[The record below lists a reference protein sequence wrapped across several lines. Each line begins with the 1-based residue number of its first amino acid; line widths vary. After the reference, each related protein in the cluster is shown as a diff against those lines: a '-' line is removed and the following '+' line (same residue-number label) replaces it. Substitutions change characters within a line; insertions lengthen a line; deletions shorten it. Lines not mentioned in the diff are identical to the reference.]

1 MSDVVKEVR
10 DAEALRLLPELK
22 ESLGWTDEGRS
33 GDVDDEHL
41 LVFLRWKPSV
51 KRAAGRYRGFLGW
64 KLENPG
70 LFDST
75 LRISK
80 DTELERLLRREVVV
94 GPPCLLT
101 RGGGVLLIGRLR
113 NLDFTDDG
121 RTTTTTTRDACRM
134 IFYTLDRT
142 ICRPEA
148 QHHGVTMLHDLR
160 GLDVTKNVRV
170 EVART
175 VLHGVLGHFP
185 LRVDGIYMWKAPALF
200 RTFFRIFSALV
211 MPRKVRERV
220 HFIDDLSEVESIID
234 LDSLPTELGGKL
246 EWSCNDW
253 IEENK
258 RHELNGT
265 MKTLTDVN
273 PQVAS

>member
-1 MSDVVKEVR
+1 
-10 DAEALRLLPELK
+10 
-22 ESLGWTDEGRS
+22 
-33 GDVDDEHL
+33 
-41 LVFLRWKPSV
+41 
-51 KRAAGRYRGFLGW
+51 
-64 KLENPG
+64 
-70 LFDST
+70 
-75 LRISK
+75 
-80 DTELERLLRREVVV
+80 
-94 GPPCLLT
+94 
-101 RGGGVLLIGRLR
+101 
-113 NLDFTDDG
+113 
-121 RTTTTTTRDACRM
+121 
-134 IFYTLDRT
+134 
-142 ICRPEA
+142 
-148 QHHGVTMLHDLR
+148 
-160 GLDVTKNVRV
+160 
-170 EVART
+170 
-175 VLHGVLGHFP
+175 
-185 LRVDGIYMWKAPALF
+185 MWKAPALF